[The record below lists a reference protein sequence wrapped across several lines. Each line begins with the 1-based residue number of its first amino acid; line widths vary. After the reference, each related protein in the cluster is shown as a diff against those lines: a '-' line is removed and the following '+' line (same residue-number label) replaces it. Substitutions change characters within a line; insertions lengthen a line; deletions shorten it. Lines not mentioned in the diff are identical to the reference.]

1 VKVPAWPVALLLLA
15 LLGVGIGWGYSHARA
30 QAKYAAFLATRDS
43 LQGVIDLREAEDV
56 ERADSIARLRF
67 RNDSLEAQ
75 ARVDSASAA
84 RDRRRA
90 QVSRRALDRHVA
102 GDTTG
107 ERLLAEERQAHDQQ
121 VQGLTNQLALE
132 RQQKANL
139 LAEIGIWETRVI
151 ARDSTIAGLQIQLT
165 EAVSLLKPDPFFTKL
180 FKNLP
185 WIAGGLAVGYV
196 AGSI

>member
-1 VKVPAWPVALLLLA
+1 MKVPAWLVVLGLLVLVGAGAL
-15 LLGVGIGWGYSHARA
+15 WGYDHARSK
-30 QAKYAAFLATRDS
+30 AKYEAFLAARDS
-43 LQGVIDLREAEDV
+43 LQGVINLRDVADV
-56 ERADSIARLRF
+56 ERADSIAGLRF

-75 ARVDSASAA
+75 AREDSASAA
-84 RDRRRA
+84 RARRRA

-121 VQGLTNQLALE
+121 VQGLTNQLVTE
-132 RQQKANL
+132 RQLSANL
-139 LAEIGIWETRVI
+139 VAEIGIWEARVT

-185 WIAGGLAVGYV
+185 WIAGGLAVGFV